1 MDFEG
6 ETIDYAG
13 GLDPFDVKV
22 TAAHWQLVLAEVAGS
37 RLGVSRQI
45 TVRAHRKSYIVR
57 QLQPEYALVLVLHP
71 RAAFA
76 ASHRALQEAEAR
88 LCAEAGWS
96 TSRTTRWYCVD
107 VETEA
112 SDRGRPARLRGAG
125 GWQPVEVM
133 GSMVASGRARKRFRS
148 GCRAARRCFSSASA
162 WAAGRR
168 RAPRRP
174 ERQHERGDA
183 HGRWR
188 RPEERAPVVN
198 APRSKADSAGENR
211 SEKYLLTWP
220 VS

>member
-1 MDFEG
+1 MTTSRNGARNRTRRRLPRDQAPSSFTSILEDLLCAIPGAHAAALVDSEG

-22 TAAHWQLVLAEVAGS
+22 TAAHWQIVLAEVADT

-96 TSRTTRWYCVD
+96 TSRTARWYCVD

-125 GWQPVEVM
+125 GWQPIEVM
-133 GSMVASGRARKRFRS
+133 GSMVGLGPREKGFRIRLPSGAEMLLIR
-148 GCRAARRCFSSASA
+148 
-162 WAAGRR
+162 
-168 RAPRRP
+168 
-174 ERQHERGDA
+174 ERM
-183 HGRWR
+183 GRWFADEH
-188 RPEERAPVVN
+188 PE
-198 APRSKADSAGENR
+198 
-211 SEKYLLTWP
+211 T
-220 VS
+220 

>member
-1 MDFEG
+1 MTTSRNGGRNRIRRRLPRDQAPSSFTSILEDLLCAIPGAHAAALVDFEG

-13 GLDPFDVKV
+13 GLDPYDVKV
-22 TAAHWQLVLAEVAGS
+22 TAAHWQIVLAEVAGT

-133 GSMVASGRARKRFRS
+133 GSMVGLGPREKGFRIRLPSGAEMLLIR
-148 GCRAARRCFSSASA
+148 
-162 WAAGRR
+162 
-168 RAPRRP
+168 
-174 ERQHERGDA
+174 ERM
-183 HGRWR
+183 GRWFADEH
-188 RPEERAPVVN
+188 PE
-198 APRSKADSAGENR
+198 
-211 SEKYLLTWP
+211 T
-220 VS
+220 

>member
-1 MDFEG
+1 MTTSRNGGRNRARRRLPRDQAPSSFTSILEDLLCAIPGAHAAALVDFEG

-13 GLDPFDVKV
+13 GLDPYDVKV
-22 TAAHWQLVLAEVAGS
+22 TAAHWQIVLAEVAGS

-57 QLQPEYALVLVLHP
+57 RLQPEYALVLVLHP

-133 GSMVASGRARKRFRS
+133 GSMVGLGPREKGFRIRLPSGAEMLLVR
-148 GCRAARRCFSSASA
+148 
-162 WAAGRR
+162 
-168 RAPRRP
+168 
-174 ERQHERGDA
+174 ERM
-183 HGRWR
+183 GRWFADEH
-188 RPEERAPVVN
+188 PE
-198 APRSKADSAGENR
+198 
-211 SEKYLLTWP
+211 T
-220 VS
+220 